1 MEKHI
6 LFRFGQDFK
15 GALNQLHYKHAIPA
29 EVSLGRLEIR
39 RRATTLVLHKMWFDN
54 WTSSPQPSVVSA
66 SGKVLFTEIQTGIL
80 RKTMQRD
87 NEPHHHHHPPPPRSP
102 STSLFSFFS
111 CWKAT
116 PPSLLAESGYKVNSW
131 WTENKYTLQFAV
143 ATVKA
148 APPPL
153 HSSHPVPQQGCPWTC
168 VCVCV
173 FLGKL
178 LSQ

>member
-1 MEKHI
+1 MKQHI

-39 RRATTLVLHKMWFDN
+39 HRATTLVLHKMWFDN

-87 NEPHHHHHPPPPRSP
+87 NEPRHPLPSP
-102 STSLFSFFS
+102 STTLFSCFPVERQHLPPCRKWLQGKFIADQEQIYTAICS
-111 CWKAT
+111 CDQKT
-116 PPSLLAESGYKVNSW
+116 
-131 WTENKYTLQFAV
+131 
-143 ATVKA
+143 
-148 APPPL
+148 
-153 HSSHPVPQQGCPWTC
+153 
-168 VCVCV
+168 
-173 FLGKL
+173 
-178 LSQ
+178 